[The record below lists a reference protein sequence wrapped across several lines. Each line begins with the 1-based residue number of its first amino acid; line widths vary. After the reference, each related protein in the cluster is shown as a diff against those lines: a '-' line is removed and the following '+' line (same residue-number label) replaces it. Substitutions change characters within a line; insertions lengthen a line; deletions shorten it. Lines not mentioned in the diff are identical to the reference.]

1 MAKRIVDDS
10 SLIKVADAIRNKC
23 STSDKLVF
31 PDGFESAIASIDTVG
46 DGITP
51 TGTIYITE
59 NNRTFDVTTY
69 ASAEVNIPAE
79 ESEEVKLQTK
89 SVTPRAEGWELT
101 PSNGYTGFSK
111 VTISGDADLV
121 AANIKKNVNI
131 FGVTGTYEAT
141 ATSGENVV
149 LQSITVTPTA
159 AGFTKAPETGVSG
172 FSEVVV
178 KGDQYLVPGN
188 VKKGVKIFDVTGS
201 YEGSGDTGSSSSG
214 STLVTKNGTTTT
226 ATFDT
231 GLSEIVAVFM
241 KISETLQ
248 EKGLEHMTAIVPL
261 NIYTYSAC
269 SSYNTQ
275 YGIKYYS
282 AGTGNIGDTLNY
294 CVLNG
299 GEVTWNTT
307 SSVTPAFIEGKTY
320 SWSAVGYE

>member
-23 STSDKLVF
+23 STSDKLIF
-31 PDGFESAIASIDTVG
+31 PDGFENAIASIDTVG

-59 NNRTFDVTTY
+59 NNKTFDVTTY

-79 ESEEVKLQTK
+79 ESEEIKLQTMA
-89 SVTPRAEGWELT
+89 VTPRAEGWELT

-111 VTISGDADLV
+111 VTVSGDADLV
-121 AANIKKNVNI
+121 AANIKKDVNI
-131 FGVTGTYEAT
+131 FGITGTYEAT

-201 YEGSGDTGSSSSG
+201 YEGSGSTGSSSGG

-226 ATFDT
+226 HTFDT

-241 KISETLQ
+241 KTTESLKQ
-248 EKGLEHMTAIVPL
+248 KGLENMTAIVPL
-261 NIYTYSAC
+261 SSYTYAAC
-269 SSYNTQ
+269 SSYNTD
-275 YGIKYYS
+275 YNIEYYS
-282 AGTGNIGDTLNY
+282 AGTGVFGDTLNY
-294 CVLNG
+294 CVIDG
-299 GEVTWNTT
+299 GTVSWNTSDT
-307 SSVTPAFIEGKTY
+307 ATPKFIEGQTY
-320 SWSAVGYE
+320 NWSAVGYE